1 MTGRRTTLIVDAE
14 AYAAARQLADDYRC
28 PVSDAIRRSLIAQ
41 RDSVT
46 GVPKQM
52 RQQRVK
58 TLKRLFDLLRDAAG
72 RQELTESW
80 RYLPWTDM
88 AITVTA
94 CSTA

>member
-14 AYAAARQLADDYRC
+14 ADAAARQLADYYHC

-46 GVPKQM
+46 GVPKEM

-58 TLKRLFDLLRDAAG
+58 TLKRLFDLFEGNDAVAEVRRLKAEDQG
-72 RQELTESW
+72 F
-80 RYLPWTDM
+80 
-88 AITVTA
+88 
-94 CSTA
+94 